1 MGRTAQSAWILRL
14 FVVASCALAP
24 MSTHATA
31 TAQGVALD
39 AAAGCIVADLDIA
52 LTTSGA
58 TTESWLPTTLSGPI
72 GGGSNA
78 TALTNY
84 SGPPVHF
91 SIPLSP
97 QPPPNTLIG
106 AYANVGDAVPT
117 AANTAE
123 FFVYYNC
130 TTRQVLLSCF
140 GAYGSC
146 PQTALQAATLLAS
159 RIPTLGIW
167 SLPVTALLVGLA
179 GTLALRRRRG

>member
-1 MGRTAQSAWILRL
+1 MGRTAQTAWILRL
-14 FVVASCALAP
+14 FVAALCALAP
-24 MSTHATA
+24 LTASATA
-31 TAQGVALD
+31 TALGVALN
-39 AAAGCIVADLDIA
+39 AAAGCITSDLNIS

-58 TTESWLPTTLSGPI
+58 TTDSWLPTTLAGPI

-78 TALTNY
+78 TALANY
-84 SGPPVHF
+84 AGPPVPF

-106 AYANVGDAVPT
+106 AYATVGDAVPT

-140 GAYGSC
+140 GPFGSC
-146 PQTALQAATLLAS
+146 PRTALQAAAFIGP
-159 RIPTLGIW
+159 RVPTLGAW
-167 SLPVTALLVGLA
+167 ALPLAVLLIGFA